1 MDTVLELKKIDYYYQ
16 TRALKLE
23 ILNSADFSFEQ
34 AALYT
39 IKGPSGSG
47 KTTTL
52 SLLGALE
59 LPKKGTIMYRGRNI
73 QEIGMTD
80 YRRKHIGFVFQS
92 FNLLNYLSTIQNV
105 LVAMDISRYKNSDRK
120 EKASGLLKSTGLD
133 ESLFARNTN
142 YLSGGE
148 QQRVAI
154 ARAISTGADIILA
167 DEPTGN
173 LDKVTAGE
181 IVELFD
187 KLAHKDGKCVI
198 VATHS
203 DYFNNKTDCIVTLD
217 NKKLNKFRSS
227 CQ

>member
-1 MDTVLELKKIDYYYQ
+1 MNTILELRNVDYYYQ
-16 TRALKLE
+16 TRASKLE

-34 AALYT
+34 GALYT

-59 LPKKGTIMYRGRNI
+59 LPKKGNILYRDREI
-73 QEIGMTD
+73 QEIGTTN

-92 FNLLNYLSTIQNV
+92 FNLLNYLSSIQNV
-105 LVAMDISRYKNSDRK
+105 LVAMDISKYKNSDRK
-120 EKASGLLKSTGLD
+120 EKASYLLQSTGLD
-133 ESLFARNTN
+133 ESLFTRNTN

-203 DYFNNKTDCIVTLD
+203 DYFNGKTDCIVTLD
-217 NKKLNKFRSS
+217 NKKLKKFRSS

>member
-1 MDTVLELKKIDYYYQ
+1 MNTILELRNVDYYYQ
-16 TRALKLE
+16 TRASKLE
-23 ILNSADFSFEQ
+23 ILNSADFSFGKES
-34 AALYT
+34 LYT

-52 SLLGALE
+52 SLLGALD
-59 LPKKGTIMYRGRNI
+59 LPQDGQILYKGLKI
-73 QEIGMTD
+73 QEIGMTN
-80 YRRKHIGFVFQS
+80 YRRKHVGFVFQA
-92 FNLLNYLSTIQNV
+92 FNLLNYLSAIQNV
-105 LVAMDISRYKNSDRK
+105 LVAMDISRYKDSGIK
-120 EKASGLLKSTGLD
+120 ERASALLQSTGLD
-133 ESLFARNTN
+133 ESLFNRNTN

-173 LDKVTAGE
+173 LDKDTANE
-181 IVELFD
+181 IVKLFD
-187 KLAHKDGKCVI
+187 KLAHEDGKCVI

-203 DYFNNKTDCIVTLD
+203 DYFNYRADCIVNLD
-217 NKKLNKFRSS
+217 NKKLKKLQGS

>member
-1 MDTVLELKKIDYYYQ
+1 MDMILKLKNVDYYYQ
-16 TRALKLE
+16 TRASKLE
-23 ILNSADFSFEQ
+23 ILNSADFSFEKG
-34 AALYT
+34 ALYA

-120 EKASGLLKSTGLD
+120 EKASGLLRSRGLC
-133 ESLFARNTN
+133 ESLFARDTN
-142 YLSGGE
+142 Y
-148 QQRVAI
+148 
-154 ARAISTGADIILA
+154 
-167 DEPTGN
+167 
-173 LDKVTAGE
+173 
-181 IVELFD
+181 
-187 KLAHKDGKCVI
+187 
-198 VATHS
+198 
-203 DYFNNKTDCIVTLD
+203 
-217 NKKLNKFRSS
+217 
-227 CQ
+227 